1 MKTPPYVRLANDI
14 AAQFRHWQTGE
25 AAAVIAEHLRSF
37 WDPRMRTQLIAHVDA
52 GAADLDPLL
61 VHVVAQLR

>member
-1 MKTPPYVRLANDI
+1 MQTPPHVRLANDI

-25 AAAVIAEHLRSF
+25 AAAAIAEHLHSF
-37 WDPRMRTQLIAHVDA
+37 WDPRMRTRLIAHVEA
-52 GAADLDPLL
+52 GGAGLHPLL